1 MQRLS
6 VINST
11 ILLLFLAAC
20 STAEV
25 DVGEFTLD
33 GGEADT
39 PVPTGGTVS
48 ETGGAGGLGG
58 VTTVSETGGAGGL
71 GGVTTVSGTGG
82 VGSLGGA
89 AGSIGN
95 GGATGTGGLP
105 GMGGVAGNTAKGGAA
120 GSTAKGGAAGGT
132 TATRPPKEDYTE
144 KVGSVSF
151 DMVSIPGGTFTLG
164 CESSSC
170 DPDTSPVAY
179 ISVSDYHIMKAHVP
193 NDVWSAVG
201 LKEGTWYDC
210 MAVACELG
218 KKTGKAYRMM
228 TEAEFE
234 FAAKKHLDQLSQV
247 DGSEEWA
254 FNSWETKYSCKP
266 GDVDPL
272 GPDPGSHTQK
282 TRRDKAT
289 GDKITGRLIRSIDG
303 IGPKC
308 RLVVSDTTDYPPG
321 YPSPCWT
328 SCCDIPPPPVNSY
341 RDPQW
346 VTGSDAQWTT
356 GDLAIGKFDLRV
368 WDDGTARLNGKDGQW
383 FTSNNIAF
391 VFVSSAGS
399 LMKFPYIFLDA
410 NQGSVISE
418 TSFMNGGY
426 VGRIEKITAS
436 NLAKPT
442 LADLKSGAD
451 LAAAAGEDYKMVDM
465 VNIPESAK
473 KQDPRLLDTTTNCWF
488 QNNQNAGGTNNYR
501 QDIDGD
507 ELRFASIDKGQIVML
522 ANGNWFTVNNTF
534 LRITHSTGY
543 VADYLY
549 ALTPDGYLL
558 HNSFMGYE
566 RGDFRMFQKYDN
578 AGGKF
583 PSTCINDSCSKELQK
598 GVTASMYSGK
608 DNGKSTFVPAPCPAG
623 GCK

>member
-1 MQRLS
+1 MP
-6 VINST
+6 
-11 ILLLFLAAC
+11 
-20 STAEV
+20 
-25 DVGEFTLD
+25 D
-33 GGEADT
+33 GGADKPIPMGDT
-39 PVPTGGTVS
+39 PVS

-58 VTTVSETGGAGGL
+58 VTQVSETGGASGLGGVTLVSGTGGAGGL
-71 GGVTTVSGTGG
+71 GGGAAKGGAMGMGG
-82 VGSLGGA
+82 VTGTGGA
-89 AGSIGN
+89 AG
-95 GGATGTGGLP
+95 GT
-105 GMGGVAGNTAKGGAA
+105 ANGGAA
-120 GSTAKGGAAGGT
+120 GGTANGGAAGGTANGGAAGGT
-132 TATRPPKEDYTE
+132 TSVRPPRENFTE
-144 KVGSVSF
+144 TVGSVSF
-151 DMVSIPGGTFTLG
+151 DMVYIPGGTFTLG
-164 CESSSC
+164 CEATSC
-170 DPDTSPVAY
+170 DPDTSPVEN
-179 ISVSDYHIMKAHVP
+179 ITVSDYHIMKTEVSGAM
-193 NDVWSAVG
+193 WSAVG
-201 LKEGTWYDC
+201 LTEGTWYDC
-210 MAVACELG
+210 QAFACELT
-218 KKTGKAYRMM
+218 KQTGRAYRMM

-234 FAAKKHLDQLSQV
+234 YTAKRHLDKMSQI

-254 FNSWETKYSCKP
+254 FNSWETKYSCRP
-266 GDVDPL
+266 GDVDPV
-272 GPDPGSHTQK
+272 GPAPGAHVQK

-303 IGPKC
+303 IGPRC
-308 RLVVSDTTDYPPG
+308 RLTISDTTEYPPG
-321 YPSPCWT
+321 YPSPCDYHL
-328 SCCDIPPPPVNSY
+328 CCEDTPVNSY

-346 VTGSDAQWTT
+346 ITGSDAQWTA
-356 GDLAIGKFDLRV
+356 GSIAIGKFDLRV
-368 WDDGTARLNGKDGQW
+368 WDDGTARFNSKDGQW

-391 VFVSSAGS
+391 VFVPNSGS
-399 LMKFPYIFLDA
+399 PMKFPYIFLDQKQA
-410 NQGSVISE
+410 TLISE

-426 VGRIEKITAS
+426 VGKIEKITAS

-442 LADLKSGAD
+442 IAGLKSGAD

-488 QNNQNAGGTNNYR
+488 QNNQNAGGTYNYR

-566 RGDFRMFQKYDN
+566 RGDFKMFQKYDN
-578 AGGKF
+578 AGGTF
-583 PSTCINDSCSKELQK
+583 PSTCINDSCSKELLK
-598 GVTASMYSGK
+598 GGTVSMYSGK
-608 DNGKSTFVPAPCPAG
+608 ENGKSTFVPAPCPTG